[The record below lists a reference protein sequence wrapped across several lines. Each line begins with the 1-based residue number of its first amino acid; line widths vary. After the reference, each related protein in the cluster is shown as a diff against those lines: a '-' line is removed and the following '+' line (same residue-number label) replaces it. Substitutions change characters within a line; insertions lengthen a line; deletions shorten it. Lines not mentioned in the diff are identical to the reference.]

1 MNLLES
7 CARVA
12 LRLGLGPN
20 AITTA
25 GLMIGLGAAVA
36 FAGGAVRSGGI
47 LVVLGVLF
55 DAIDGRVARLAKRI
69 TPFGA
74 LYDATADR
82 AGDAALCAG
91 VALYFLRGGSA
102 PASAT
107 QAVMVTVAALALAL
121 LAAYVRAR
129 AEGLGVEARV
139 GLPQWAVRLV
149 LVGLVPLT
157 FGAGGLFWTMLA
169 FAVVSAVTVLHRVIH
184 VAREAGSKGAVARK
198 RDTLPGRAAA
208 LRKGH

>member
-12 LRLGLGPN
+12 LRLGLSPN

-47 LVVLGVLF
+47 LVVLSGLF
-55 DAIDGRVARLAKRI
+55 GALDERVARLANRS

-74 LYDATADR
+74 LYDAVADR
-82 AGDAALCAG
+82 VVDAALFAG
-91 VALYFLRGGSA
+91 IALFFLQGGIA
-102 PASAT
+102 PARAT
-107 QAVMVTVAALALAL
+107 QAVMVTVAALSLAL
-121 LAAYVRAR
+121 LAAYARAR

-139 GLPQWAVRLV
+139 GLPEGAVRLV
-149 LVGLVPLT
+149 LVGVVPLAL
-157 FGAGGLFWTMLA
+157 GAAALVWTMLA
-169 FAVVSAVTVLHRVIH
+169 FAVVSAVILLHRVIH
-184 VAREAGSKGAVARK
+184 VARGAPTKGAVARK

>member
-36 FAGGAVRSGGI
+36 FAGGAVRAGGI
-47 LVVLGVLF
+47 LVVLGGLF
-55 DAIDGRVARLAKRI
+55 DALDGRVARLAKRV
-69 TPFGA
+69 TSFGA

-82 AGDAALCAG
+82 VGDAALCAG

-102 PASAT
+102 PAGAT
-107 QAVMVTVAALALAL
+107 QAVMVTVAALSLAL

-129 AEGLGVEARV
+129 AEGLGLEARV
-139 GLPQWAVRLV
+139 GLPRWVVRLV
-149 LVGLVPLT
+149 LVGVVPLA
-157 FGAGGLFWTMLA
+157 FGAAGLFWTMLA

-184 VAREAGSKGAVARK
+184 VARAAGSKGAIARK

>member
-25 GLMIGLGAAVA
+25 GLIIVLGAAVA
-36 FAGGAVRSGGI
+36 FAGGAVRAGGI
-47 LVVLGVLF
+47 LVVLGALF
-55 DAIDGRVARLAKRI
+55 DALEARVARLAQRL

-74 LYDATADR
+74 LYNATADR

-107 QAVMVTVAALALAL
+107 QAVMVTVAALSLAL

-129 AEGLGVEARV
+129 AEGLGLEARV
-139 GLPQWAVRLV
+139 ELPQGAVRLV
-149 LVGLVPLT
+149 LLGVVPLA
-157 FGAGGLFWTMLA
+157 FGAAGLFWTMLA
-169 FAVVSAVTVLHRVIH
+169 FAVVSAVTMLHR
-184 VAREAGSKGAVARK
+184 SKGAVARK

-208 LRKGH
+208 VRKGH